1 MELLESIK
9 NRRSIKKYLDLEVP
23 KEKIGM
29 VIDAG
34 ASAPSSGNIQNWRFV
49 IVKDKGSRKRLADA
63 ALQQHWM
70 ETAPVHI
77 VVCAVID
84 TAKQFSGMRGEKLY
98 SIQNCAG
105 AIQNMLLMAH
115 SLGIGSCWVRSF
127 DEEAV
132 KRTVAIPENAR
143 PQAIITLGTPDEKPP
158 EPSRIP
164 ITHIAFLEKYNNK
177 IEDIDSVMG
186 FYGANIQKN
195 IEVGAETM
203 ERTAAHLEEKG
214 AGFFQRIMERFK
226 KS

>member
-23 KEKIGM
+23 TEKIGM
-29 VIDAG
+29 IIDAG

-49 IVKDKGSRKRLADA
+49 IVKDKESKKRLADA

-77 VVCAVID
+77 IVCAVID
-84 TAKQFSGMRGEKLY
+84 TAKQFYGMRGEKLY
-98 SIQNCAG
+98 SIQNCAA

-115 SLGIGSCWVRSF
+115 SLELGACWVRSF
-127 DEEAV
+127 DEEKV
-132 KRTVAIPENAR
+132 RRIIAITENAR
-143 PQAIITLGTPDEKPP
+143 PQAIITLGIPDEKPP

-164 ITHIAFLEKYNNK
+164 LTHIAFLENYNNK
-177 IEDIDSVMG
+177 IEDLDATMG
-186 FYGANIQKN
+186 YYGANIQKK
-195 IEVGAETM
+195 IEAGKESLGKVAS
-203 ERTAAHLEEKG
+203 HVEEKSKN
-214 AGFFQRIMERFK
+214 FFQRIMEKFK

>member
-23 KEKIGM
+23 KEKVGM

-49 IVKDKGSRKRLADA
+49 IVKDKESRKRLADS

-77 VVCAVID
+77 IVCAVID
-84 TAKQFSGMRGEKLY
+84 TAKQFYGLRGEKLY
-98 SIQNCAG
+98 SIQNCAS

-115 SLGIGSCWVRSF
+115 SLGLGACWVRSF
-127 DEEAV
+127 DEEKV
-132 KRTVAIPENAR
+132 RRILAITENAR
-143 PQAIITLGTPDEKPP
+143 PQAIITLGIPDEKPP

-164 ITHIAFLEKYNNK
+164 LTHIAFLEKYNNK
-177 IEDIDSVMG
+177 IDNLDAVMG
-186 FYGANIQKN
+186 YYGADIQKK
-195 IEVGAETM
+195 IEVGAESM
-203 ERTAAHLEEKG
+203 KNAATHIEKKSIG
-214 AGFFQRIMERFK
+214 LFQKIKERFK
-226 KS
+226 KN